1 MWLPGS
7 ETRMKLYDF
16 PQSPNCRKVRIYLA
30 EKGLAVPLQPVDL
43 MAGEQRSAEYL
54 RRNPFGAV
62 PILELDDG
70 TVIPESLAI
79 IEYLEELYPQPP
91 LLGTEPV
98 GRALIRAWERRC
110 ELGVVLQATRRF
122 FHSNPYFAS
131 RVEQNAKVIDEATQV
146 LRERL
151 TLIDAQLSDHKWIA
165 GDFSLADITLLVGL
179 DFAAVSGFVRDPTWE
194 HVSRWYTAMRARSSV
209 VA

>member
-1 MWLPGS
+1 
-7 ETRMKLYDF
+7 MKLYDF

-30 EKGLAVPLQPVDL
+30 EKGLSIPLQPVNL
-43 MAGEQRSAEYL
+43 MSGEQRSPEYL
-54 RRNPFGAV
+54 RRNLFGAV

-79 IEYLEELYPQPP
+79 IEYLEEIAPQPP

-122 FHSNPYFAS
+122 FHSSPYFAS
-131 RVEQNAKVIDEATQV
+131 RVVQNPQVVEEAAQV

-151 TLIDAQLSDHKWIA
+151 TLIDTQLRDHEWLA
-165 GDFSLADITLLVGL
+165 GNFSLADITLLTGI
-179 DFAAVSGFVRDPTWE
+179 DFAAVSGFTLDPAWQ
-194 HVSRWYTAMRARSSV
+194 HVNRWYAAMRARPS
-209 VA
+209 AAA